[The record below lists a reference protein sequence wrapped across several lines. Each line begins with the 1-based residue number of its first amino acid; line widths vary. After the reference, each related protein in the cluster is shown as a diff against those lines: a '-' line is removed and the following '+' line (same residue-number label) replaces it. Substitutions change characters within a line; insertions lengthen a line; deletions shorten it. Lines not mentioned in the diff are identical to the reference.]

1 MRVPRPHFLS
11 AFTTGQ
17 LGVLSCGWAS
27 RDLPPGQVA
36 PAAGLEADYDI
47 RDLQVLL
54 LLKVGQYAGPEED
67 LALADAVQVAVE
79 LKGFHLEEESRLL
92 AFSKRLPLPPRNPGT
107 RPKSREGLEL
117 GLGLL
122 L

>member
-1 MRVPRPHFLS
+1 M
-11 AFTTGQ
+11 GQ
-17 LGVLSCGWAS
+17 H
-27 RDLPPGQVA
+27 
-36 PAAGLEADYDI
+36 
-47 RDLQVLL
+47 
-54 LLKVGQYAGPEED
+54 AGPEED

-79 LKGFHLEEESRLL
+79 LKGFDLEEESRLL
-92 AFSKRLPLPPRNPGT
+92 ALSKRLPLPPMNPGA

>member
-1 MRVPRPHFLS
+1 MTSMIFR
-11 AFTTGQ
+11 
-17 LGVLSCGWAS
+17 SCSWWAW
-27 RDLPPGQVA
+27 
-36 PAAGLEADYDI
+36 LE
-47 RDLQVLL
+47 
-54 LLKVGQYAGPEED
+54 VGQYAGPEED

-79 LKGFHLEEESRLL
+79 LKGFDLEEESRLL
-92 AFSKRLPLPPRNPGT
+92 ALSNRLPLPPRNPGA